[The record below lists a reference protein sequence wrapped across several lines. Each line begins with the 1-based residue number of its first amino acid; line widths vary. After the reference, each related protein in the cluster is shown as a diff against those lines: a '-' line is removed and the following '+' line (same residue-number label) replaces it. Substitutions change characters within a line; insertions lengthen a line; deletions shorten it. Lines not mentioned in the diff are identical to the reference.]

1 MPRLSTACAMAAM
14 ALSIAGCSAP
24 SSEGGSEGPVAYLDN
39 VSAPPEQC
47 SRTAVS
53 PGDRYFRPSS
63 TEIAYFESQALKAL
77 QQRRDEGG
85 NLYFEDILPI
95 APARAGEDFPR
106 RWDRAYMG
114 IERHGRRYIYGDYGP
129 LKPEGSNGQ
138 SQSGVWGEVVCDG
151 GRAFFGAEM
160 DINTGQ
166 FRFVG
171 FNGPSVPI
179 GMRLR

>member
-1 MPRLSTACAMAAM
+1 MAVVTLAV
-14 ALSIAGCSAP
+14 AGCSAP
-24 SSEGGSEGPVAYLDN
+24 SSDASDGPVAYLDN
-39 VSAPPEQC
+39 VGAPPEQC

-77 QQRRDEGG
+77 QQRRDESG
-85 NLYFEDILPI
+85 NLYFEDIIPI

-129 LKPEGSNGQ
+129 LNRADSDGQ
-138 SQSGVWGEVVCDG
+138 SQSGVWGEVIGDG
-151 GRAFFGAEM
+151 GRANFGAEM
-160 DINTGQ
+160 DINTGR

-171 FNGPSVPI
+171 FNGPPLPI
-179 GMRLR
+179 GMRSQ